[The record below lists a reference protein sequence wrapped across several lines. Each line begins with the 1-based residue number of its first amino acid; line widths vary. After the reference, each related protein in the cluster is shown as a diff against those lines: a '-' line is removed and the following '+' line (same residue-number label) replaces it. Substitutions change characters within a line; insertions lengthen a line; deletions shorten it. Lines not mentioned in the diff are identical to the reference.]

1 MTYFLCHL
9 TPFCDAAKWQI
20 HRYAAELIVQTLE
33 AKKYG
38 YCTLSLQ
45 GENINYFIFAA
56 HTHAPSRI
64 SALSADPWVWSSDT
78 GLNKGFQRIAEKT
91 LAQIAQTF
99 LSPASQ
105 STKSLTGF
113 YGHFRSYL
121 MRGSSCFQ

>member
-1 MTYFLCHL
+1 MHPPEYLPC
-9 TPFCDAAKWQI
+9 Q
-20 HRYAAELIVQTLE
+20 LIPGFGPPIPNST
-33 AKKYG
+33 K
-38 YCTLSLQ
+38 
-45 GENINYFIFAA
+45 
-56 HTHAPSRI
+56 
-64 SALSADPWVWSSDT
+64 DPHMR
-78 GLNKGFQRIAEKT
+78 FQRIAEKT